1 MTRYTRISSISALL
15 LILSITSVLFA
26 QADRKEVDWKAFS
39 KNLVNALQSD
49 NTGLQQSAMQMIIR
63 YGDKLN
69 VKDGLFKVVHIYR
82 RDDNR
87 SVRLLALG
95 AIAQMNSNWAMYFV
109 KRGIKFES
117 DPVIIKHARAYVL
130 AHQNKI
136 NKGRVPDY
144 AFNAY

>member
-15 LILSITSVLFA
+15 LILSIAGVLFA
-26 QADRKEVDWKAFS
+26 QENSKEVDWKAFS

-82 RDDNR
+82 RDQDR
-87 SVRLLALG
+87 RVRLLALG
-95 AIAQMNSNWAMYFV
+95 AIAQMNSNWAMFFV

-117 DPVIIKHARAYVL
+117 DPVIIKHATAYVL
-130 AHQNKI
+130 AHQNKSK
-136 NKGRVPDY
+136 KGSKSDY
-144 AFNAY
+144 AFTAF